1 MAPTTV
7 ARRCPTCG
15 GELTVALADAPPT
28 QWFPCPHCRTPV
40 AVVVPRDPPP
50 LYSWEVVPGLYPT
63 LPLPRRTRWRARRAA
78 AIALI
83 AVVVLAVG
91 FASTFAY
98 YGVVAGEP
106 GSFPVNGIVERSVG
120 GVTGPAAGATVVL
133 TEEGGAQASTVTLV
147 DGAFAFAGV
156 PGGSV
161 SLNVSLPGF
170 APVVVSTFVSAV
182 YDAGTTGLEVVLAP
196 GATGNAT
203 TVTLSPFSG
212 LEGFL
217 ASIGVAVVL
226 FVLIAGVAAAAAV
239 GTVRADRPS
248 LGVVGGGA
256 GLLAPVAVYLLAL
269 GSAFPLVTS
278 ATAAVAGF
286 GAFALAL
293 RAVEL
298 AQASPAPGPE

>member
-15 GELTVALADAPPT
+15 GDLTVALADAPPT

-40 AVVVPRDPPP
+40 AVVGPRDPPP

-63 LPLPRRTRWRARRAA
+63 LPLPRRTRWRSRRAA
-78 AIALI
+78 AIALA
-83 AVVVLAVG
+83 AVVVLALG
-91 FASTFAY
+91 FASIFAY

-106 GSFPVNGIVERSVG
+106 GSFPVSGIVERTVG
-120 GVTGPAAGATVVL
+120 GVTGPASGATVVL
-133 TEEGGAQASTVTLV
+133 TEEGGAQATTVTVV
-147 DGAFAFAGV
+147 DGAFAFAAV

-170 APVVVSTFVSAV
+170 APEVISTFVSAV
-182 YDAGTTGLEVVLAP
+182 YDAGTTGLEIVLAP
-196 GATGNAT
+196 GASSNAT
-203 TVTLSPFSG
+203 TVALSPFSN

-217 ASIGVAVVL
+217 ASIGVAVAL
-226 FVLIAGVAAAAAV
+226 FALVAGIAAAAAV
-239 GTVRADRPS
+239 GTVRANRPS

-256 GLLAPVAVYLLAL
+256 GLLAPVVAYSLSL
-269 GSAFPLVTS
+269 GTAFPLVTS

-298 AQASPAPGPE
+298 AQTSPAPGPE